1 MQSILAL
8 LAGNTLTRLVFFP
21 AVACL
26 PLPFFRRGAARAVKV
41 YTLAV
46 SLVELA
52 FALVLAGG
60 HWAAGAGGSFPLV
73 RDPRLSWIAG
83 YGVRYDLRLDGISM
97 PLVLLAVLLVPIV
110 VLGSWRGIERHWPAY
125 AAALLLMTTGVL
137 GTLMAFDLFLFYVF
151 WEVMLVPMYLI
162 IGIWGGER
170 RIYAAI
176 KFFLFTMAGSLLM
189 LVGIL
194 WLAWTWKSVSGGA
207 WSFAYQDML
216 RLDLPPQAQ
225 LWLFVAFAA
234 AFLIKVP
241 MFPAHTWL
249 PDAHVEAP
257 TGGSVLLAGILLK
270 LGTYGYLRFAMP
282 LFPQASRAALP
293 LLIALALVGILY
305 GAMVSWVQADAKK
318 LVAYSSIAHLG
329 FVMLGL
335 LAADMVAWQ
344 GALLQMV
351 NHGLST
357 GALFLLVG
365 MLYDRRHTK
374 QFDEFGGLAK
384 VIPVFAFFLVFS
396 SLASVGLPALNGFA
410 GEFLILA
417 GSYRALGW
425 PAALA
430 TFGVVLAALYLLKL
444 IQELLFGPLTRDEN
458 RSLADLSWREV
469 AALVPLC
476 VLMLWIG
483 LVPAQFLKPSEQA
496 LATTLADYRERLHGP
511 EVQHATL
518 RPRAPA
524 PPAPETRAGV
534 AALPAPGAA
543 PVPAAARAVGTF
555 SPPRR
560 SEGPSVPGHPA
571 ASARAVHAAG
581 PRWMAGA
588 ERRRGAAMAEAVAI
602 PAAPAPAAPAAGGP
616 R

>member
-1 MQSILAL
+1 MQAILEL
-8 LAGNTLTRLVFFP
+8 LTGNTLTRLVFFP

-26 PLPFFRRGAARAVKV
+26 PLPFFPRGSARAVKV
-41 YTLAV
+41 YALAV
-46 SLVELA
+46 SLLELA
-52 FALVLAGG
+52 MALVLAGG
-60 HWAAGAGGSFPLV
+60 NLMAGGGFPV
-73 RDPRLSWIAG
+73 VGDPRLAWISG
-83 YGVRYDLRLDGISM
+83 YGIRYDLRLDGISL
-97 PLVLLAVLLVPIV
+97 PLSLLAILLLPIV
-110 VLGSWRGIERHWPAY
+110 VLGSWRGIERHWRSY

-137 GTLMAFDLFLFYVF
+137 GALMAFDLFVFYVF
-151 WEVMLVPMYLI
+151 WEVMLVPMYLL

-189 LVGIL
+189 LVAIL
-194 WLAWTWKSVSGGA
+194 WLAWTYKEVSGV
-207 WSFAYQDML
+207 WSFAYQDLL

-241 MFPAHTWL
+241 MFPFHTWL

-282 LFPQASRAALP
+282 LFPKASHAALP
-293 LLIALALVGILY
+293 VLIALALVGILY

-384 VIPVFAFFLVFS
+384 VMPVFAFFLVFS

-417 GSYRALGW
+417 GSFRALGW
-425 PAALA
+425 PAAVA

-444 IQELLFGPLTRDEN
+444 VQRILFGPITKDEN
-458 RSLADLSWREV
+458 RGLADLGWREV

-476 VLMLWIG
+476 VLMVWIG
-483 LVPAQFLKPSEQA
+483 VVPAHFLKPSEQA
-496 LATTLADYRERLHGP
+496 LAATLADYRERLSGP
-511 EVQHATL
+511 EVRQAAL
-518 RPRAPA
+518 R
-524 PPAPETRAGV
+524 
-534 AALPAPGAA
+534 ALPARLEALAA
-543 PVPAAARAVGTF
+543 QPVPATTPRPLPATTPKPKMAGLR
-555 SPPRR
+555 PP
-560 SEGPSVPGHPA
+560 A
-571 ASARAVHAAG
+571 TAAG
-581 PRWMAGA
+581 AAGRPGGSRPPA
-588 ERRRGAAMAEAVAI
+588 GTVAAVA
-602 PAAPAPAAPAAGGP
+602 PAAPPVALATPAAGGP

>member
-1 MQSILAL
+1 MQDILAL

-26 PLPFFRRGAARAVKV
+26 PLLFLGRGAGAAADPARSARTVKI
-41 YTLAV
+41 YTLIV
-46 SLVELA
+46 SLIELT
-52 FALVLAGG
+52 FALALVGARLAAAGG
-60 HWAAGAGGSFPLV
+60 GFPPV
-73 RDPRLSWIAG
+73 RDPRFLWIAG
-83 YGVRYDLRLDGISM
+83 YGIRYDLRLDGISM
-97 PLVLLAVLLVPIV
+97 PLAVLAILLLPIV
-110 VLGSWRGIERHWPAY
+110 VLGSWRGIDRHWPAY
-125 AAALLLMTTGVL
+125 GAALLLMTTGVL
-137 GTLMAFDLFLFYVF
+137 GALMAFDLFLFYVF
-151 WEVMLVPMYLI
+151 WEVMLVPMYLL
-162 IGIWGGER
+162 IGVWGGER

-189 LVGIL
+189 LVAIL
-194 WLAWTWKSVSGGA
+194 WLAWTYRGAAGGV
-207 WSFAYQDML
+207 WSFAYQDLL
-216 RLDLPPQAQ
+216 RLDLPLHSQI
-225 LWLFVAFAA
+225 WLFTAFAL

-241 MFPAHTWL
+241 MFPFHTWL

-335 LAADMVAWQ
+335 LAADMIAWQ

-351 NHGLST
+351 NHGIST

-384 VIPVFAFFLVFS
+384 VMPVFAFFLIFS

-417 GSYRALGW
+417 GSFRALGW

-444 IQELLFGPLTRDEN
+444 IQRVLFGPLTKDEN
-458 RSLADLSWREV
+458 RGLADLGWREIV
-469 AALVPLC
+469 ALVPLC
-476 VLMLWIG
+476 ALMLWIG
-483 LVPAQFLKPSEQA
+483 VAPAQFLKPSEQA
-496 LATTLADYRERLHGP
+496 LAATLADYRQRLSGE
-511 EVQHATL
+511 EVQQATL
-518 RPRAPA
+518 RFASPAAYGSPVAPVA
-524 PPAPETRAGV
+524 VPDPAGPAATPAADRQGVTGSRPV
-534 AALPAPGAA
+534 AA
-543 PVPAAARAVGTF
+543 
-555 SPPRR
+555 
-560 SEGPSVPGHPA
+560 
-571 ASARAVHAAG
+571 ASL
-581 PRWMAGA
+581 
-588 ERRRGAAMAEAVAI
+588 
-602 PAAPAPAAPAAGGP
+602 AGGP